1 MIRVELRTLFLKPRM
16 WVSVLLL
23 CLLPAI
29 VAVFLAT
36 THLTPPP
43 GQGAAFLSAVE
54 RNGSLYPAAALALVL
69 PIFLPVAVAMFAGDA
84 VAGEAANGTL
94 RYLLIRPVGRTRLL
108 IAKLLGI
115 AVFVLVTILLV
126 VFTSYLVGTGLFGG
140 GSPGAPAAVGQPGGV
155 TSLSGSPLTP
165 LDLGIRLSAAI
176 GYIVLSMLGV
186 GVIALFLSTVSD
198 SALGAAL
205 GTLAVLI
212 TSEVLTTLDAAA
224 IVKPYLP
231 TDYWLA
237 WIDFFRAP
245 IFWTNIDKGLIVQGI
260 YLVVFLG
267 AAWANLTS
275 KDITS

>member
-1 MIRVELRTLFLKPRM
+1 MIGVEMRTLFLRPRM
-16 WVSVLLL
+16 WVSVVLM
-23 CLLPAI
+23 CALPAI

-54 RNGSLYPAAALALVL
+54 GDGSLFPAAALALVL
-69 PIFLPVAVAMFAGDA
+69 PVFLPIAVAMFAGDA
-84 VAGEAANGTL
+84 VAGEAGTGML

-108 IAKLLGI
+108 VAKLLGI

-126 VFTSYLVGTGLFGG
+126 VFTSYLVGTGLFGAG
-140 GSPGAPAAVGQPGGV
+140 QPAAVGQPGGL
-155 TSLSGSPLTP
+155 TSLSGVALTP
-165 LDLGIRLSAAI
+165 FDLGLRLLAAI

-186 GVIALFLSTVSD
+186 GVIALFLSTITD
-198 SALGAAL
+198 SGLGAAL

-212 TSEVLTTLDAAA
+212 TSEVLDTLDAAGS
-224 IVKPYLP
+224 IKPYLP
-231 TDYWLA
+231 TNYWLS
-237 WIDFFRAP
+237 WIDFFRVP
-245 IFWTNIDKGLIVQGI
+245 IFWDNIDKGILVQAA
-260 YLVVFLG
+260 YLLVFFG

>member
-1 MIRVELRTLFLKPRM
+1 MIAVELRKLFLRPRM

-23 CLLPAI
+23 CALPAV

-43 GQGAAFLSAVE
+43 GQGAAFLSAVVH
-54 RNGSLYPAAALALVL
+54 NGTLYPAAALALIL
-69 PIFLPVAVAMFAGDA
+69 PIFLPIAVATFAGDA
-84 VAGEAANGTL
+84 VAGEAAHGTL

-108 IAKLLGI
+108 LAKLISLI
-115 AVFVLVTILLV
+115 VFVLVAIALV
-126 VFTSYLVGTGLFGG
+126 VVTSYLVGIGLFGTG
-140 GSPGAPAAVGQPGGV
+140 QAAAVGQPGGL
-155 TSLSGSPLTP
+155 TSLSGTALTP
-165 LDLGIRLSAAI
+165 AELLVRLLAAI
-176 GYIVLSMLGV
+176 GYVLLSMLGV
-186 GVIALFLSTVSD
+186 GVIALFLSTVTD

-212 TSEVLTTLDAAA
+212 TSEVLTTLDAASS
-224 IVKPYLP
+224 VKSYLP
-231 TDYWLA
+231 TNYWLA
-237 WIDFFRAP
+237 WIDFFRVP
-245 IFWTNIDKGLIVQGI
+245 IFWTNIDRGLLVQLA

>member
-1 MIRVELRTLFLKPRM
+1 MIGVELRTLFLRPRM
-16 WVSVLLL
+16 WVSVVLM
-23 CLLPAI
+23 CALPAI

-54 RNGSLYPAAALALVL
+54 NDGSLFPAAALALVL
-69 PIFLPVAVAMFAGDA
+69 PVFLPIAVAMFAGDA
-84 VAGEAANGTL
+84 VAGEASTGML

-126 VFTSYLVGTGLFGG
+126 VFTSYLVGTGLFGAG
-140 GSPGAPAAVGQPGGV
+140 QPAAVGQPGGV
-155 TSLSGSPLTP
+155 TSLSGVALTP
-165 LDLGIRLSAAI
+165 LDLGLRLLAAI

-186 GVIALFLSTVSD
+186 GVIALFLSTLTD
-198 SALGAAL
+198 SGLGAAL

-212 TSEVLTTLDAAA
+212 TSEVLDTLDAAGS
-224 IVKPYLP
+224 IKPYLP
-231 TDYWLA
+231 TNYWLS
-237 WIDFFRAP
+237 WIDFFRVP
-245 IFWTNIDKGLIVQGI
+245 IFWDNIDKGMLVQAA
-260 YLVVFLG
+260 YLLVFLG
-267 AAWANLTS
+267 AAWANLST

>member
-1 MIRVELRTLFLKPRM
+1 VIRVELRTVFLRPRL

-23 CLLPAI
+23 CALPAV

-54 RNGSLYPAAALALVL
+54 RDGSLFPAAALALVL

-94 RYLLIRPVGRTRLL
+94 RYLLIRPVGRSRLL
-108 IAKLLGI
+108 LAKLLGI
-115 AVFVLVTILLV
+115 AVFVLVAILLV
-126 VFTSYLVGTGLFGG
+126 VFTSYLVGTGLFGAG
-140 GSPGAPAAVGQPGGV
+140 QPAAVGQPGGV
-155 TSLSGSPLTP
+155 TSLSGAPLMP
-165 LDLGIRLSAAI
+165 FDLALRLFAAI
-176 GYIVLSMLGV
+176 GYIILSMLGV
-186 GVIALFLSTVSD
+186 GVIALFLSTISD
-198 SALGAAL
+198 SGLGAAL

-231 TDYWLA
+231 TNYWLA
-237 WIDFFRAP
+237 WIDFFRDP
-245 IFWTNIDKGLIVQGI
+245 IFWTNINKGLVVQGC
-260 YLVVFLG
+260 YLAVFLG
-267 AAWANLTS
+267 AAWANLAS

>member
-1 MIRVELRTLFLKPRM
+1 MIRVELRTLFLRPRI

-23 CLLPAI
+23 CALPTI

-108 IAKLLGI
+108 FAKLLGVT
-115 AVFVLVTILLV
+115 VFIVVAILLV
-126 VFTSYLVGTGLFGG
+126 VLTSFLVGTGLFGT
-140 GSPGAPAAVGQPGGV
+140 GSGQAAAVGQPGGV
-155 TSLSGSPLTP
+155 TSLSGSPLSP
-165 LDLGIRLSAAI
+165 FDLALRLFAAI
-176 GYIVLSMLGV
+176 GYIVVSMLGV
-186 GVIALFLSTVSD
+186 GVIALFLSTVTD

-212 TSEVLTTLDAAA
+212 TSEVLTTLDAASA
-224 IVKPYLP
+224 VKPYLP
-231 TDYWLA
+231 TNYWLA
-237 WIDFFRAP
+237 WIDFFRVP
-245 IFWTNIDKGLIVQGI
+245 VFWHNIGLGLLVQGA
-260 YLVVFLG
+260 YLVVFFG